1 MEVYLN
7 TFIKK
12 SNSTKRPTGGA
23 AFNVTL
29 KDGCNIINPV
39 LVFAGID
46 NPTAYNYA
54 YIPDFNRYYYV
65 TNWEAYRDRW
75 TVSLS
80 VDVLASYK
88 EQIGASTQ
96 YVSRSESAYNGNII
110 DDLYPAIGSYSRTE
124 KNITSIWEGA
134 NTHSGSF
141 VFSVA
146 NDVSA
151 PTGASYYVTNY
162 AGFEAIR
169 AILFGQD
176 FYDLILNGIWTPGNF
191 VLSCKW
197 FPVSFPVNGGRIS
210 KIALGHL
217 SWDLPDDVNVYILSN
232 EMVSNL
238 VTSVSVPRHPQSKS
252 RGAYLRHSPY
262 TQYSVFFPPFGLFD
276 IDPGTLYD
284 ITDISFNVVTDPISG
299 IGTLAVTAGSA
310 LFAVYQNNI
319 GVDIPLTSRD
329 VDVGGLVTNGIA
341 ASVASGVAD
350 KAWRGV
356 SISGLPAS
364 AASSGAAAAA
374 GTTALSTQMASGIGP
389 AIPAAGISVS
399 GLGSFA
405 VAGGIAMAAIG
416 NAIKSTV
423 PTSHNITGSSGSFA
437 PYSWQP
443 RLISSFINIADEHKD
458 AGRPL
463 MEERTISDLPG
474 YVQVID
480 PHFEIAMT
488 ETEMAALIS
497 AASSGFFYE

>member
-1 MEVYLN
+1 MQVNLY
-7 TFIKK
+7 TFNKK
-12 SNSTKRPTGGA
+12 VNSTKRPSGGTS
-23 AFNVTL
+23 FNVVL

-39 LVFAGID
+39 LVFAGIV

-54 YIPDFNRYYYV
+54 YIPDFNRYYFV

-75 TVSLS
+75 IVSLA

-96 YVSRSESAYNGNII
+96 YIGRSETTYNGDII

-124 KNITSIWEGA
+124 KTIASIWAGA
-134 NTHSGSF
+134 NAHSGSF

-169 AILFGQD
+169 TILFGQD

-217 SWDLPDDVNVYILSN
+217 TWDLPADVNVYILSN
-232 EMVSNL
+232 AMVSDL
-238 VTSVSVPRHPQSKS
+238 ATSVTVPRHPQSDS

-262 TQYSVFFPPFGLFD
+262 TQYSIFFPPFGLFE
-276 IDPGTLYD
+276 IDPGALYD
-284 ITDISFNVVTDPISG
+284 ITNITFNVVTDPISG
-299 IGTLAVTAGSA
+299 IGTLAVTAGTA

-341 ASVASGVAD
+341 AGMASAAAD
-350 KAWRGV
+350 NAWRGI
-356 SISGLPAS
+356 SISGLPAG
-364 AASSGAAAAA
+364 AASA
-374 GTTALSTQMASGIGP
+374 GTTALSTQVTST
-389 AIPAAGISVS
+389 AIPAAGAAVS
-399 GLGSFA
+399 GLGAFA

-443 RLISSFINIADEHKD
+443 RLISSFINIADEHEE

-463 MEERTISDLPG
+463 LEERTIGDLSG

-488 ETEMAALIS
+488 DTEMTALIS
-497 AASSGFFYE
+497 AATSGFFYE